1 MQQVEEDI
9 ACAAASHGNVMI
21 TGEPGTGKRS
31 VAGLIH
37 RRSGRRTGPF
47 VVGGRIDLVDYRCDD
62 PESGPLQAARNG
74 SFLLEELDSVDPL
87 DGADLIRFV
96 DCGVDANNVR
106 FMAATSIPLCDRVR
120 EGQFPESLFY
130 RLNVIHVVLPPLRER
145 PEDIPVLLRHFMLNS
160 GAAEVDFSKAAWE
173 RLSAYGWPGN
183 LRQLRAFGE
192 RLAGEP
198 ARRQLDVVDLP
209 PEILAA

>member
-1 MQQVEEDI
+1 MQIVEEDI
-9 ACAAASHGNVMI
+9 ACAAASRGNVMI
-21 TGEPGTGKRS
+21 TGERGTGKRS

-37 RRSGRRTGPF
+37 RKSGRRGGPF
-47 VVGGRIDLVDYRCDD
+47 VIGGRIDLVDYRCQD

-74 SFLLEELDSVDPL
+74 TFLLEELDAIHPQ

-96 DCGVDANNVR
+96 DCGVESSNVR

-120 EGQFPESLFY
+120 AGQFPESLFY

-145 PEDIPVLLRHFMLNS
+145 PEDIPVLLRHFMLNG
-160 GAAEVDFSKAAWE
+160 GAGDVDFSTAAWD
-173 RLSAYGWPGN
+173 RLSAYSWPGN
-183 LRQLRAFGE
+183 LQQLKAFGE
-192 RLAGEP
+192 ALAGGDG
-198 ARRQLDVVDLP
+198 RRQLDVRDLP